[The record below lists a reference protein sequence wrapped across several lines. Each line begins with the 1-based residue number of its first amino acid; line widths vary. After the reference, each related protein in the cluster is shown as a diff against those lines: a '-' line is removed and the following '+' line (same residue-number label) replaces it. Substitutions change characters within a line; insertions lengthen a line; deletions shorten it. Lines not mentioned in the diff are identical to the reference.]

1 MKKLTLILLTVVFSA
16 LSLAVMANGNLS
28 CSTAWSKSVPVHL
41 VERKVTA
48 SSQNGI
54 VLLEIE
60 DIFFNPTYSRCEG
73 VYKFKMPPGAFAAG
87 FWINTDEKEWVKG
100 EIRKIAEARKIYQTI
115 TSRLTDPGILEQ
127 KDDEITVRVFPIESK
142 KKVGIRFRY
151 FFAAH
156 GEKDRLVFNFP
167 VGFSTAVATDD
178 FESRR
183 AEPET
188 ARLNFVA
195 TFYDAD
201 SISDAV
207 ASNDKARI
215 NADGKQCN
223 LSLSA
228 EGTLLEDFSVSY
240 RTGSNEKVS
249 VMSCKAADGSRYS
262 LIRARNL
269 EYAKSDEECRIGVIV
284 DASGS
289 MSYRNKERALRAV
302 STISAMP
309 RVKTELFVAADG
321 DLRRVEPGELEKMKF
336 YGATTWNGLA
346 SFPADGD
353 YAGIVLITDGD
364 NLRSSHLQ
372 MLWSKVKRRPVQ
384 IVYLHPDY
392 SRALAVMA
400 ENYGGCIFYGKATA
414 DDQLAAALA
423 RSVEM
428 LRNNPFL
435 FLPGE
440 RRVMPLFGSLSE
452 AAYYVLAFKAGS
464 YNLKTATGKG
474 LLSFDIGDNMDPQEV
489 LPWFGGIAGRQVIKQ
504 LEANERTPEV
514 IEKITELGLR
524 YGQTTDYTAFLAV
537 PDEIAQQHSDAMNPA
552 YLAMFAA
559 PNFRK
564 ARQQSREKACFAN
577 MRVLMGA
584 LEMYCMD
591 IDFKDPE
598 TGKDMSSSLGKLE
611 HDLYTGLFKIEKL
624 VEMKYLKSM
633 LVPAENDCDYR
644 IIGNFMKEG
653 YVVCMVHG
661 SIEQSGVSIEDMI
674 KSYCSA
680 HNLDFDDFDFPYE
693 KYGSY
698 PWAQSLEWKLQQ
710 QILIRLF
717 LAFML

>member
-1 MKKLTLILLTVVFSA
+1 MKKLTLILLTVVFSTFA
-16 LSLAVMANGNLS
+16 LAAMANGNLS
-28 CSTAWSKSVPVHL
+28 CSTAWSKSVPVNL
-41 VERKVTA
+41 VERKVVA

-54 VLLEIE
+54 VLMEIE
-60 DIFFNPTYSRCEG
+60 DIFFNPTSLRCEG

-115 TSRLTDPGILEQ
+115 TSRLIDPGILEQ
-127 KDDEITVRVFPIESK
+127 KDDEITVRVFPIESN

-156 GEKDRLVFNFP
+156 GDKDRLVFDFP

-178 FESRR
+178 SERSR
-183 AEPET
+183 AEPVK
-188 ARLNFVA
+188 ARLSFVA

-201 SISDAV
+201 SVVDAA
-207 ASNDKARI
+207 ASNNQVRI
-215 NADGKQCN
+215 NVDDKLCN
-223 LSLSA
+223 LSWSA
-228 EGTLLEDFSVSY
+228 EGTLLDDLSVSY
-240 RTGSNEKVS
+240 RTGVNEKVS
-249 VMSCKAADGSRYS
+249 VMTCKAPDGSKYS

-269 EYAKSDEECRIGVIV
+269 EYAQAEGVCRIGVIV

-289 MSYRNKERALRAV
+289 MGYRNKERALRAIAA
-302 STISAMP
+302 ISAMP
-309 RVKTELFVAADG
+309 KVEAELFVAANG
-321 DLRRVEPGELEKMKF
+321 DLRRVEPSELESMKF
-336 YGATTWNGLA
+336 YGATNWQGVA
-346 SFPADGD
+346 SFPADGN
-353 YAGIVLITDGD
+353 YTGIVLITDGD
-364 NLRSSHLQ
+364 NLRAHHLQ
-372 MLWSKVKRRPVQ
+372 TLWCKVGRRPVQ
-384 IVYLHPDY
+384 VVYLGQDY
-392 SRALAVMA
+392 SRAPAVMA
-400 ENYGGCIFYGKATA
+400 ENYGGSCFYGKATR

-423 RSVEM
+423 RTTGM

-435 FLPGE
+435 FLPGD
-440 RRVMPLFGSLSE
+440 RKVMPLFGSLNE

-464 YNLKTATGKG
+464 YSLRAADRS
-474 LLSFDIGDNMDPQEV
+474 LLSFAISDSMEPQDV

-524 YGQTTDYTAFLAV
+524 HGQTTDYTAFLAV
-537 PDEIAQQHSDAMNPA
+537 PEEIAEMNSDAMNPA

-577 MRVLMGA
+577 MRVLSGA

-591 IDFKDPE
+591 VDCKDPK
-598 TGKDMSSSLGKLE
+598 TGKNMTASLGCLE

-633 LVPAENDCDYR
+633 LVPAEKDCDYR
-644 IIGNFMKEG
+644 IIGNWMKTG
-653 YVVCMVHG
+653 YTVCMVHG
-661 SIEQSGVSIEDMI
+661 SIGQPGVSIEDMV
-674 KSYCSA
+674 KDYCSA
-680 HNLDFDDFDFPYE
+680 NNLDFDDFDFPYE
-693 KYGSY
+693 LYGSY
-698 PWAQSLEWKLQQ
+698 PWSQSLEWKLEQ

-717 LAFML
+717 LKFML